1 MKIAPRFLSAA
12 FQASLLAALV
22 LPVFTIGTQAQ
33 TRVPPCAVCGAP
45 GPIAGAGLPFLAVG
59 YGIFWL
65 IKRRRKAD

>member
-1 MKIAPRFLSAA
+1 MTIAPRFLVTA

-22 LPVFTIGTQAQ
+22 LLIFTIGTQAQ
-33 TRVPPCAVCGAP
+33 PPCAVCGAP
-45 GPIAGAGLPFLAVG
+45 GPIAGAGLPFFAAG